1 MGEVSYFCG
10 LFLYPLQKSK
20 GFFVFPEGVFMLKKE
35 ALATIEQTIGYH
47 FKDKQLISQ
56 AFTRSSYHY
65 EHPEE
70 QSNEVMEF
78 VGDSVL
84 SLLVVDNLLDR
95 YTDKDGSG
103 LYSCLN
109 EGDFSSIRSFMVNKS
124 FLAKKM
130 RKLGLHQFLRMSL
143 GDEEQG
149 IDNSISVLEDL
160 FESIVGAIY
169 LDVGRNLSK
178 TKKIVIPLLEIDS
191 ELDEYDGKIKLSYK
205 NMVQEWCDKYGYNKP
220 IYETYP
226 TRDGFAST
234 CYIREQ
240 NVKGEGKGN
249 NRKEAEKNAAEI
261 VYLQLEDIESSF
273 ASVEISFENAINM
286 LQEYCQNKDI
296 PKPEYKTV
304 NDAVFDDNT
313 HEFTVRCILNGRY
326 TEGTGE
332 RVKEAKKEA
341 AYKMLDYLG
350 LIK

>member
-1 MGEVSYFCG
+1 
-10 LFLYPLQKSK
+10 
-20 GFFVFPEGVFMLKKE
+20 MLKKE
-35 ALATIEQTIGYH
+35 ALTAIEQTIGYQ

-95 YTDKDGSG
+95 YTDKNGGG
-103 LYSCLN
+103 LYSCMN
-109 EGDFSSIRSFMVNKS
+109 EGDLSSIRSFMVNKS

-130 RKLGLHQFLRMSL
+130 RKLGLHQYLRMSI
-143 GDEEQG
+143 GDEKQG
-149 IDNSISVLEDL
+149 IENSISVLEDL

-169 LDVGRNLSK
+169 LDVGRNISK
-178 TKKIVIPLLEIDS
+178 TKEIVIPLLEIDY
-191 ELDEYDGKIKLSYK
+191 ELDEYDGKIKISYK
-205 NMVQEWCDKYGYNKP
+205 NLVQEWCDKYGYSRP
-220 IYETYP
+220 IYETYQ
-226 TRDGFAST
+226 TCDGFVST
-234 CYIREQ
+234 CYIREI
-240 NVKGEGKGN
+240 NDAKGEGKGRN
-249 NRKEAEKNAAEI
+249 KKEAENNAADVLYI
-261 VYLQLEDIESSF
+261 HLENIESSY
-273 ASVEISFENAINM
+273 ASVDISLENAINM
-286 LQEYCQNKDI
+286 LQEYCQKKDI

-304 NDAVFDDNT
+304 NDILYIANNS

-326 TEGTGE
+326 TEGKGE

-350 LIK
+350 LIQ

>member
-1 MGEVSYFCG
+1 
-10 LFLYPLQKSK
+10 
-20 GFFVFPEGVFMLKKE
+20 MLKKE
-35 ALATIEQTIGYH
+35 ALTAIEQTIGYQ

-95 YTDKDGSG
+95 YTGKDGSG

-130 RKLGLHQFLRMSL
+130 RKLDLHQFLRMSI
-143 GDEEQG
+143 GDEKQG
-149 IDNSISVLEDL
+149 IENSISVLEDL

-169 LDVGRNLSK
+169 LDVGRNLNK
-178 TKKIVIPLLEIDS
+178 TKKIVLPLLEIES
-191 ELDEYDGKIKLSYK
+191 ELDEYDGKIKISYK
-205 NMVQEWCDKYGYNKP
+205 NLVQEWCDKYGYSKP
-220 IYETYP
+220 VYNTYQ
-226 TRDGFAST
+226 TQDGFVST
-234 CYIREQ
+234 CYVREQ
-240 NVKGEGKGN
+240 NVKEEGWGN
-249 NRKEAEKNAAEI
+249 NRKEAEKAAAEI
-261 VYLQLEDIESSF
+261 VYLKLEDIESSF
-273 ASVEISFENAINM
+273 ASVDISFENSINM

-296 PKPEYKTV
+296 PKPEYKTIKDV
-304 NDAVFDDNT
+304 VFDDNS
-313 HEFTVRCILNGRY
+313 HEFTVRCTLNGRY
-326 TEGTGE
+326 TEGKGE
-332 RVKEAKKEA
+332 RVKEAKKDA

>member
-1 MGEVSYFCG
+1 
-10 LFLYPLQKSK
+10 
-20 GFFVFPEGVFMLKKE
+20 MLKKE
-35 ALATIEQTIGYH
+35 ALVTIEQTIGYQ

-95 YTDKDGSG
+95 YTGKDGSG

-130 RKLGLHQFLRMSL
+130 RKLDLHHFLRMSI
-143 GDEEQG
+143 GDEKQG
-149 IDNSISVLEDL
+149 IENSISVLEDL

-169 LDVGRNLSK
+169 LDVGRNLNK
-178 TKKIVIPLLEIDS
+178 TKKIVVPLLEIES
-191 ELDEYDGKIKLSYK
+191 ELDEYDGKIKISYK
-205 NMVQEWCDKYGYNKP
+205 NLVQEWCDKYGYNKP
-220 IYETYP
+220 VYNTYQ
-226 TRDGFAST
+226 TQDGFVST
-234 CYIREQ
+234 CYVREQ
-240 NVKGEGKGN
+240 NVKEEGWGS
-249 NRKEAEKNAAEI
+249 NRKEAEKAAAEI
-261 VYLQLEDIESSF
+261 VYLKLEDIESSF
-273 ASVEISFENAINM
+273 ASVDISFENAINM

-296 PKPEYKTV
+296 PKPEYKTIKDV
-304 NDAVFDDNT
+304 VFDDNS

-326 TEGTGE
+326 TDGKGE

-341 AYKMLDYLG
+341 AYNMLDKLG

>member
-1 MGEVSYFCG
+1 
-10 LFLYPLQKSK
+10 
-20 GFFVFPEGVFMLKKE
+20 MLKKE
-35 ALATIEQTIGYH
+35 ALATIEQTIGH
-47 FKDKQLISQ
+47 QFKDKQLISQ

-130 RKLGLHQFLRMSL
+130 RKLGLHQFLRISI
-143 GDEEQG
+143 GDEKQG
-149 IDNSISVLEDL
+149 IENSISVLEDL

-169 LDVGRNLSK
+169 LDVGRNLNK
-178 TKKIVIPLLEIDS
+178 TKKIVLPLLEIES
-191 ELDEYDGKIKLSYK
+191 ELDEYDGKIKISYK
-205 NMVQEWCDKYGYNKP
+205 NLVQEWCDKYGYNRP
-220 IYETYP
+220 IYDTYQ
-226 TRDGFAST
+226 TKDGFVST

-240 NVKGEGKGN
+240 NVKEEGWGS
-249 NRKEAEKNAAEI
+249 NRKEAEKAAAEI
-261 VYLQLEDIESSF
+261 VYLKLEDIESSF
-273 ASVEISFENAINM
+273 ATVEISFENAINM
-286 LQEYCQNKDI
+286 LQEYCQSKDI

-304 NDAVFDDNT
+304 NDIIFEDNT
-313 HEFTVRCILNGRY
+313 HEFTVRCILNGKY
-326 TEGTGE
+326 TEGKGE

-341 AYKMLDYLG
+341 AYNMLDRLG

>member
-1 MGEVSYFCG
+1 
-10 LFLYPLQKSK
+10 
-20 GFFVFPEGVFMLKKE
+20 MLKKE

-47 FKDKQLISQ
+47 FKDEQLLSQ

-95 YTDKDGSG
+95 YTDKNRSG

-130 RKLGLHQFLRMSL
+130 RKLGLHQFLRMSI
-143 GDEEQG
+143 GDERQG

-169 LDVGRNLSK
+169 LDVDRDLNK
-178 TKKIVIPLLEIDS
+178 TKKVVIPLLEINN
-191 ELDEYDGKIKLSYK
+191 ELDEYDGKIKISYK
-205 NMVQEWCDKYGYNKP
+205 NLVQEWCAKYGYDRP
-220 IYETYP
+220 IYNTYQ
-226 TRDGFAST
+226 TYDGFVST

-240 NVKGEGKGN
+240 NVKGEGSGN
-249 NRKEAEKNAAEI
+249 NRKEAEIKAAEI
-261 VYLQLEDIESSF
+261 AYMQLEDIESSF
-273 ASVEISFENAINM
+273 AGVEISFENAINM
-286 LQEYCQNKDI
+286 LQEYCQKDDNS
-296 PKPEYKTV
+296 KPIYKTV
-304 NDAVFDDNT
+304 NDIVFDDNS
-313 HEFTVRCILNGRY
+313 HEFTVRCSLNGRY
-326 TEGTGE
+326 TEGKGKK
-332 RVKEAKKEA
+332 VKEAKKEA

>member
-1 MGEVSYFCG
+1 
-10 LFLYPLQKSK
+10 
-20 GFFVFPEGVFMLKKE
+20 MLKKE
-35 ALATIEQTIGYH
+35 ALATIEQTIGYQ
-47 FKDKQLISQ
+47 FKDKQLIAQ

-95 YTDKDGSG
+95 YTGKDGSG

-130 RKLGLHQFLRMSL
+130 RKLDLHQFLRMSI
-143 GDEEQG
+143 GDEKQG
-149 IDNSISVLEDL
+149 IENSISVLEDL

-169 LDVGRNLSK
+169 LDVGRNLNK
-178 TKKIVIPLLEIDS
+178 TKKIVLPLLEIES
-191 ELDEYDGKIKLSYK
+191 ELDEYDGKIKISYK
-205 NMVQEWCDKYGYNKP
+205 NLVQEWCDKYGYSKP
-220 IYETYP
+220 VYNTYQ
-226 TRDGFAST
+226 TQDGFIST
-234 CYIREQ
+234 CYVREQ
-240 NVKGEGKGN
+240 NVKEEGWGN
-249 NRKEAEKNAAEI
+249 NRKEAEKAAAEI
-261 VYLQLEDIESSF
+261 VYLKLEDIETSF
-273 ASVEISFENAINM
+273 ASVDISFENAINM

-296 PKPEYKTV
+296 PKPEYKTIKDV
-304 NDAVFDDNT
+304 VFDDNS
-313 HEFTVRCILNGRY
+313 HEFTVRCTLNGRH
-326 TEGTGE
+326 TEGKGE

-341 AYKMLDYLG
+341 AYNMLDYLG

>member
-1 MGEVSYFCG
+1 
-10 LFLYPLQKSK
+10 
-20 GFFVFPEGVFMLKKE
+20 MLKKE
-35 ALATIEQTIGYH
+35 ALATIEQTIGYQ

-95 YTDKDGSG
+95 YTGKDGSG

-130 RKLGLHQFLRMSL
+130 RKLDLHQFLRMSI
-143 GDEEQG
+143 GDEKQG
-149 IDNSISVLEDL
+149 IENSISVLEDL

-169 LDVGRNLSK
+169 LDVGRNLNK
-178 TKKIVIPLLEIDS
+178 TKKIVLPLLEIES
-191 ELDEYDGKIKLSYK
+191 ELDEYDGKIKISYK
-205 NMVQEWCDKYGYNKP
+205 NLVQEWCDKYGYSKP
-220 IYETYP
+220 VYNTYQ
-226 TRDGFAST
+226 TQDGFVST
-234 CYIREQ
+234 CYVREH
-240 NVKGEGKGN
+240 NVKEEGWGN
-249 NRKEAEKNAAEI
+249 NRKEAEKAAAEI
-261 VYLQLEDIESSF
+261 VYLKLEDIESSF
-273 ASVEISFENAINM
+273 ASVDISFENAINM

-296 PKPEYKTV
+296 PKPEYKTIKDV
-304 NDAVFDDNT
+304 VFDDNS
-313 HEFTVRCILNGRY
+313 HEFTVRCTLNGRD
-326 TEGTGE
+326 TDGKGE
-332 RVKEAKKEA
+332 RVKEAKKDA

>member
-1 MGEVSYFCG
+1 
-10 LFLYPLQKSK
+10 
-20 GFFVFPEGVFMLKKE
+20 MLKKE
-35 ALATIEQTIGYH
+35 ALATIEQTIGYQ

-130 RKLGLHQFLRMSL
+130 RKLDLHQFLRMSI
-143 GDEEQG
+143 GDEKQG
-149 IDNSISVLEDL
+149 IENSISVLEDL

-169 LDVGRNLSK
+169 LDVGRNLNK
-178 TKKIVIPLLEIDS
+178 TKKIVLPLLEIES
-191 ELDEYDGKIKLSYK
+191 ELDEYDGKIKISYK
-205 NMVQEWCDKYGYNKP
+205 NLVQEWCDKYGYSKP
-220 IYETYP
+220 VYNTYQ
-226 TRDGFAST
+226 TQDGFIST
-234 CYIREQ
+234 CYVREQ
-240 NVKGEGKGN
+240 NVKEEGWGN
-249 NRKEAEKNAAEI
+249 NRKEAEKAAAEI
-261 VYLQLEDIESSF
+261 VYLKLEDIESSF
-273 ASVEISFENAINM
+273 ASVDISFENAINM

-296 PKPEYKTV
+296 PKPEYKTIKDV
-304 NDAVFDDNT
+304 VFDDNS
-313 HEFTVRCILNGRY
+313 HEFTVRCTLNGRY
-326 TEGTGE
+326 TEGKGE
-332 RVKEAKKEA
+332 RVKEAKKDA

-350 LIK
+350 LIQ

>member
-1 MGEVSYFCG
+1 
-10 LFLYPLQKSK
+10 
-20 GFFVFPEGVFMLKKE
+20 MLKKE
-35 ALATIEQTIGYH
+35 ALTAIEQTIGYQ

-70 QSNEVMEF
+70 ESNEVMEF

-109 EGDFSSIRSFMVNKS
+109 EGDFSSIRSFMVEKS

-130 RKLGLHQFLRMSL
+130 RKLGLHQFLRMSI
-143 GDEEQG
+143 GDEKQG
-149 IDNSISVLEDL
+149 IENSISVLEDL

-169 LDVGRNLSK
+169 LDVGRNLNK

-191 ELDEYDGKIKLSYK
+191 ELDEYDGKIKISYK
-205 NMVQEWCDKYGYNKP
+205 NLVQEWCAKYGYDRP
-220 IYETYP
+220 VYETYQ
-226 TRDGFAST
+226 TYDGFVST
-234 CYIREQ
+234 CYIREH
-240 NVKGEGKGN
+240 NVKGEGAGN
-249 NRKEAEKNAAEI
+249 NRKEAEKEAAEI

-273 ASVEISFENAINM
+273 AGLEISFENAINM
-286 LQEYCQNKDI
+286 LQEYCQEKDI

-304 NDAVFDDNT
+304 NDIIFDDNS
-313 HEFTVRCILNGRY
+313 HEFTVHCILNGKY
-326 TEGTGE
+326 TEGKGE

-350 LIK
+350 LIQ

>member
-1 MGEVSYFCG
+1 
-10 LFLYPLQKSK
+10 
-20 GFFVFPEGVFMLKKE
+20 MLKKE
-35 ALATIEQTIGYH
+35 ALATIEQTIGYQ

-95 YTDKDGSG
+95 YTGKDGSG

-130 RKLGLHQFLRMSL
+130 RKLDLHHFLRMSI
-143 GDEEQG
+143 GDEKQG
-149 IDNSISVLEDL
+149 IENSISVLEDL

-169 LDVGRNLSK
+169 LDVGRNLNK
-178 TKKIVIPLLEIDS
+178 TKKIVLPLLEIES
-191 ELDEYDGKIKLSYK
+191 ELDEYDGKIRISYK
-205 NMVQEWCDKYGYNKP
+205 NLVQEWCDKYGYSKP
-220 IYETYP
+220 VYNTYQ
-226 TRDGFAST
+226 TQDGFVST
-234 CYIREQ
+234 CYVREQ
-240 NVKGEGKGN
+240 NVKEEGRGN
-249 NRKEAEKNAAEI
+249 NRKEAEKAAAEI
-261 VYLQLEDIESSF
+261 VYLKLEDIESSF
-273 ASVEISFENAINM
+273 ASVDISFENAINM

-296 PKPEYKTV
+296 PKPEYKTIKDV
-304 NDAVFDDNT
+304 VFDDNS
-313 HEFTVRCILNGRY
+313 HEFIVRCTLNGRY
-326 TEGTGE
+326 TEGKGE

-341 AYKMLDYLG
+341 AYNMLDYLG
-350 LIK
+350 VIK

>member
-1 MGEVSYFCG
+1 
-10 LFLYPLQKSK
+10 
-20 GFFVFPEGVFMLKKE
+20 MLKKE
-35 ALATIEQTIGYH
+35 ALATIEQTIGYQ

-95 YTDKDGSG
+95 YTGKDGSG

-130 RKLGLHQFLRMSL
+130 RKLDLHQFLRMSI
-143 GDEEQG
+143 GDEKQG
-149 IDNSISVLEDL
+149 IENSISVLEDL

-169 LDVGRNLSK
+169 LDVGRNLNK
-178 TKKIVIPLLEIDS
+178 TKKIVLPLLEIES
-191 ELDEYDGKIKLSYK
+191 ELDEYDGKIKISYK
-205 NMVQEWCDKYGYNKP
+205 NLVQEWCDKYGYSKP
-220 IYETYP
+220 VYNTYQ
-226 TRDGFAST
+226 TQDGFVST
-234 CYIREQ
+234 CYVREQ
-240 NVKGEGKGN
+240 NVKEEGWGN
-249 NRKEAEKNAAEI
+249 NRKEAEKAAAEI
-261 VYLQLEDIESSF
+261 VYLKLEDIESSF
-273 ASVEISFENAINM
+273 ASVDISFENSINM

-296 PKPEYKTV
+296 PKPEYKTIKDV
-304 NDAVFDDNT
+304 VFDDNS
-313 HEFTVRCILNGRY
+313 HEFTVRCTLNGRY
-326 TEGTGE
+326 TEGKGE

-341 AYKMLDYLG
+341 AYNMLDYLG

>member
-1 MGEVSYFCG
+1 
-10 LFLYPLQKSK
+10 
-20 GFFVFPEGVFMLKKE
+20 MLKKE
-35 ALATIEQTIGYH
+35 ALVTIEQTIGYQ
-47 FKDKQLISQ
+47 FKDRQLISQ

-65 EHPEE
+65 EHTEE

-130 RKLGLHQFLRMSL
+130 KKLELHQFLRMSL
-143 GDEEQG
+143 GDEKQG

-160 FESIVGAIY
+160 FESIVGAVY
-169 LDVGRNLSK
+169 LDTGRNLSK
-178 TKKIVIPLLEIDS
+178 TKKIIIPLLEIDN
-191 ELDEYDGKIKLSYK
+191 ELDEYDGKIKISYK
-205 NMVQEWCDKYGYNKP
+205 NLVQEWCAKYGYDRPVYKNCQ
-220 IYETYP
+220 TN
-226 TRDGFAST
+226 DGFIST
-234 CYIREQ
+234 CYIKEQ
-240 NVKGEGKGN
+240 GVEGKGKGRN
-249 NRKEAEKNAAEI
+249 VKDAEKEAAEI
-261 VYLQLEDIESSF
+261 AYMQLEDIESSF
-273 ASVEISFENAINM
+273 AGVDISFENAINM

-296 PKPEYKTV
+296 PKPKYETIK
-304 NDAVFDDNT
+304 DIIFDDNS
-313 HEFTVRCILNGRY
+313 HEFTVRCVLNGKN
-326 TEGTGE
+326 TNGKGE

-341 AYKMLDYLG
+341 AYKMLECLG

>member
-1 MGEVSYFCG
+1 
-10 LFLYPLQKSK
+10 
-20 GFFVFPEGVFMLKKE
+20 MLKKE

-130 RKLGLHQFLRMSL
+130 RKLGLHQFLRMSI
-143 GDEEQG
+143 GDEKQG
-149 IDNSISVLEDL
+149 IENSISVLEDL

-178 TKKIVIPLLEIDS
+178 TKKIVVPLLEIDS
-191 ELDEYDGKIKLSYK
+191 ELDEYDGKIKISYK
-205 NMVQEWCDKYGYNKP
+205 NLVQEWCDKYGYDRP
-220 IYETYP
+220 VYDTYQ
-226 TRDGFAST
+226 THDGFVST
-234 CYIREQ
+234 CYIRKQ
-240 NVKGEGKGN
+240 NIKGEGKGS
-249 NRKEAEKNAAEI
+249 NRKDAEKEAAEI
-261 VYLQLEDIESSF
+261 VYLLLEDIESF
-273 ASVEISFENAINM
+273 CAGVEISFENAINM
-286 LQEYCQNKDI
+286 LQEYCQNKDT

-304 NDAVFDDNT
+304 NDIIFDDNS

-326 TEGTGE
+326 TEGKGE

>member
-1 MGEVSYFCG
+1 
-10 LFLYPLQKSK
+10 
-20 GFFVFPEGVFMLKKE
+20 MLKKE
-35 ALATIEQTIGYH
+35 ALATIEQTIGYQ

-130 RKLGLHQFLRMSL
+130 RKLDLHQFLRMSI
-143 GDEEQG
+143 GDEKQG
-149 IDNSISVLEDL
+149 IENSISVLEDL

-169 LDVGRNLSK
+169 LDVGRNLNK
-178 TKKIVIPLLEIDS
+178 TKKIVLPLLEIES
-191 ELDEYDGKIKLSYK
+191 ELDEYDGKIKISYK
-205 NMVQEWCDKYGYNKP
+205 NLVQEWCDKYGYSKP
-220 IYETYP
+220 VYNTYQ
-226 TRDGFAST
+226 TQDGFIST
-234 CYIREQ
+234 CYVREQ
-240 NVKGEGKGN
+240 NVKEEGWGN
-249 NRKEAEKNAAEI
+249 NRKEAEKAAAEI
-261 VYLQLEDIESSF
+261 VYLKLEDIESSF
-273 ASVEISFENAINM
+273 ASVDISFENAINM

-296 PKPEYKTV
+296 PKPEYKTIKDV
-304 NDAVFDDNT
+304 VFDDNS
-313 HEFTVRCILNGRY
+313 HEFTVRCTLNGRY
-326 TEGTGE
+326 TEGKGE
-332 RVKEAKKEA
+332 RVKEAKKDA
-341 AYKMLDYLG
+341 AYKMIDYLG
-350 LIK
+350 LIQ

>member
-1 MGEVSYFCG
+1 
-10 LFLYPLQKSK
+10 
-20 GFFVFPEGVFMLKKE
+20 MLKKE
-35 ALATIEQTIGYH
+35 ALTIIEQTIGYH
-47 FKDKQLISQ
+47 FKDRQLISQ

-130 RKLGLHQFLRMSL
+130 RKLELHQFLRMSI
-143 GDEEQG
+143 GDEKQG

-169 LDVGRNLSK
+169 LDVGRDLNK
-178 TKKIVIPLLEIDS
+178 TKKIVFPLLEIDS
-191 ELDEYDGKIKLSYK
+191 ELDEYDGKIKISYK
-205 NMVQEWCDKYGYNKP
+205 NLVQEWCDKYGYNRP
-220 IYETYP
+220 TYN
-226 TRDGFAST
+226 TYQTCDGFVSI

-240 NVKGEGKGN
+240 NVKGKGIGN
-249 NRKEAEKNAAEI
+249 NRKAAEKEAAEI

-286 LQEYCQNKDI
+286 LQEYCQEEDI
-296 PKPEYKTV
+296 PKPEYTTV
-304 NDAVFDDNT
+304 NDVIFADNT

-326 TEGTGE
+326 TEGNGE
-332 RVKEAKKEA
+332 RVKEAKKVA

-350 LIK
+350 LIN

>member
-1 MGEVSYFCG
+1 
-10 LFLYPLQKSK
+10 
-20 GFFVFPEGVFMLKKE
+20 MLKKE

-130 RKLGLHQFLRMSL
+130 RKLGLHQFLRMSI
-143 GDEEQG
+143 GDEKQG
-149 IDNSISVLEDL
+149 IENSISVLEDL

-169 LDVGRNLSK
+169 LDVGRNLNK
-178 TKKIVIPLLEIDS
+178 TKKIVLPLLEIES
-191 ELDEYDGKIKLSYK
+191 ELDEYDGKIKISYK
-205 NMVQEWCDKYGYNKP
+205 NLVQEWCDKYGYNRP
-220 IYETYP
+220 IYDTYQ
-226 TRDGFAST
+226 TQDGFISI
-234 CYIREQ
+234 CYI
-240 NVKGEGKGN
+240 EGLNLKVEEKGN
-249 NRKEAEKNAAEI
+249 NRKEAEKAAAEI
-261 VYLQLEDIESSF
+261 IYPQLEDIESSLV
-273 ASVEISFENAINM
+273 SVDISFENAINM

-304 NDAVFDDNT
+304 NDIIFEDNT
-313 HEFTVRCILNGRY
+313 HEFTVRCILNCKY
-326 TEGTGE
+326 TEGKGE
-332 RVKEAKKEA
+332 RVKEAKKDA